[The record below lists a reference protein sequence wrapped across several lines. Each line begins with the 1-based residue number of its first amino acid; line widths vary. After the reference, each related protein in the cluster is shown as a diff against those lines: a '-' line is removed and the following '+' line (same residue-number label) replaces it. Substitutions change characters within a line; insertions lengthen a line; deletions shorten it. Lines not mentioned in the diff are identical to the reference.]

1 MAEAAL
7 QLVLCAVAHAIPGR
21 VRIRVPWIKDRPGLA
36 DILTARLTRLTGIRE
51 VKANCDCASI
61 TVHYDEK
68 SWELSRLCAHIDSL
82 ASPDTSGI
90 DAAEWPVPSDE
101 TSSAWYQLAL
111 SSLGLLT
118 TWLKIPLAPM
128 LLPLCLAG
136 SAVPM
141 IGRAYKAFARE
152 GRLTVDALDTSAAA
166 LLTAQG
172 QFRMAMFMI
181 WLVNIGDYIRDATV
195 DRARATME
203 SVLAYQSSTAWV
215 VRGKRKIK
223 TPVDH
228 LAVNDT
234 VVVYPGDRIPVDG
247 EVLSGMAVVDQRTLT
262 GESMPVEKVEGSR
275 VFASTVVHDGT
286 LYIRTTQVGGETEAA
301 KIVRLVEQAPA
312 HETAMQNYAEHW
324 ANDLVPYS
332 FMGAGVRGLLGGG
345 VAGAASV
352 LVIDYGTGIRVAA
365 PTAVLATMIK
375 AARHGVLF
383 KGGRSLEA
391 LAAVDAVVF
400 DKTGTL
406 SMGVPRV
413 VAVHTYGRMG
423 SHEVLAVAAAAE
435 DRLNHPVAQAIVRAA
450 VEARVRIPA
459 HESARYSVGLGTAS
473 CINGSE
479 VHVGCRRYMTLLGIK
494 LPTNATLDYEAF
506 GKRTVSAVCVAIDYQ
521 VAGIIGYADTMRPEA
536 SEVIRALRG
545 TGIKH
550 ISMLTG
556 DQQAIARHAANLVG
570 IEHYSAEL
578 LPEQK
583 VTRVKGLQ
591 REGYRVAVVG
601 DGINDSPALA
611 HADVGIAM
619 TGGADMARD
628 TAHVVLLNGDLR
640 SIPLAIG
647 FARDAVTLI
656 ENSWRIMSGPNT
668 VALALACAGWL
679 GPGMATLLSNGAA
692 VVATGHAL
700 RPVWDLPAD

>member
-7 QLVLCAVAHAIPGR
+7 LPCVVVHAIPGR
-21 VRIRVPWIKDRPGLA
+21 VRIRVPWIKSRPRLA
-36 DILTARLTRLTGIRE
+36 DMLVDRLTRLAGIRE
-51 VKANCDCASI
+51 VKPNCDCASM
-61 TVHYDEK
+61 TVHYDKK
-68 SWELSRLCAHIDSL
+68 SWEAFSLCLHIDSL
-82 ASPDTSGI
+82 ASADGGGI
-90 DAAEWPVPSDE
+90 NAAKWPVAADD

-128 LLPLCLAG
+128 ILPLCLAG
-136 SAVPM
+136 SAGPM
-141 IGRAYKAFARE
+141 ISRAYKALGRE

-181 WLVNIGDYIRDATV
+181 WLVNIGDYIRDATI

-203 SVLAYQSSTAWV
+203 SVLAYQASMAWV

-223 TPVDH
+223 TPVDR
-228 LAVNDT
+228 LVVNDT

-262 GESMPVEKVEGSR
+262 GESMPIEKVEGSR

-312 HETAMQNYAEHW
+312 HETALQTDAEHW

-332 FMGAGVRGLLGGG
+332 FIGAGMRGLFGGG

-365 PTAVLATMIK
+365 PTAVLATMTK

-406 SMGVPRV
+406 SMGIPRV

-423 SHEVLAVAAAAE
+423 SHEVLAMAAAAE

-450 VEARVRIPA
+450 VEARARIPA
-459 HESARYSVGLGTAS
+459 HESGRYSVGLGAAS
-473 CINGSE
+473 RINGSE
-479 VHVGCRRYMTLLGIK
+479 VHVGCRRYMTQLGIK
-494 LPTNATLDYEAF
+494 IPTKATLDYEAF
-506 GKRTVSAVCVAIDYQ
+506 GKRTVSPVCVAIDYQ
-521 VAGIIGYADTMRPEA
+521 VTGIIGYADTMRPEA

-545 TGIKH
+545 IGIKH

-556 DQQAIARHAANLVG
+556 DQQAVARHAANLLG
-570 IEHYSAEL
+570 IEHYAAEL

-583 VTRVKGLQ
+583 VMRVKDLQ
-591 REGYRVAVVG
+591 RDGYRVAVVG

-611 HADVGIAM
+611 HADVGIAV
-619 TGGADMARD
+619 TGGADVARD

-640 SIPLAIG
+640 SIPLAIE

-656 ENSWRIMSGPNT
+656 ADSWRILSIPNT

-700 RPVWDLPAD
+700 RPVWDLPVD